1 MVKYLPRVADGLLA
15 RRLRSFGAV
24 NITGP
29 KGCGKTTTAKQ
40 VAASVVE
47 FQDEDVREG
56 ILQVANV
63 QPSRLLAGDQP
74 RLFDEWQDA
83 PKIWGAVRKSVD
95 DEGRKGMY
103 ILTGS
108 SSAEVET
115 PHTGTL
121 RISTLEMLPMSLYE
135 SGESSGEVSLRG
147 LFDDPAGF
155 DGCTS
160 QLSMDGLI
168 EAVCRGGW
176 PAGVGMED
184 RYARLDIAR
193 DLFWQTSHVDI
204 SRIDGVR
211 RNPLIAEAILRS
223 YARNICTPAQ
233 RKTILADVRANHN
246 VGETA
251 YDEYVAALEKL
262 RIISDVPAWSPSI
275 RSKTS
280 VRSSVKRDLVDPSIA
295 VAALGLSPS
304 YFDTDFKTLGFLFEC
319 LCIRDLRA
327 YSSALGGRMSYY
339 RDRYGLEAD
348 GVLHL
353 SDGRYALIEFKLGSH
368 EIDDGARHLCKI
380 ESLVRKHNESETQ
393 VPQRLPD
400 LKLVITGTQYG
411 YRRDDDVLVVPIGC
425 VGP

>member
-1 MVKYLPRVADGLLA
+1 MEYLPRVADGLLK
-15 RRLRSFGAV
+15 RRLSAFGAV

-29 KGCGKTTTAKQ
+29 KGCGKTTTAKR

-56 ILQVANV
+56 LLQVANI
-63 QPSRLLAGDQP
+63 QPSRLLAGAQP

-83 PKIWGAVRKSVD
+83 PKVWGAIRKSVD

-108 SSAEVET
+108 SSADVET

-121 RISTLEMLPMSLYE
+121 RISTMEMLPMSLYE
-135 SGESSGEVSLRG
+135 SRESNGEVSLRG
-147 LFDDPAGF
+147 LFDDPSGF
-155 DGCTS
+155 EGCVS
-160 QLSMDGLI
+160 QLSVDALI
-168 EAVCRGGW
+168 WAVCRGGW
-176 PAGVGMED
+176 PATMGMENLET
-184 RYARLDIAR
+184 RLDIAR
-193 DLFWQTSHVDI
+193 DLFWQTAHVDI

-211 RNPLIAEAILRS
+211 RNPLVAEAILRS

-233 RKTILADVRANHN
+233 RKTILADVRANHD

-251 YDEYVAALEKL
+251 FDEYVAALEKL
-262 RIISDVPAWSPSI
+262 RIISDLPAWSPSI

-280 VRSSVKRDLVDPSIA
+280 IRSSVKRNLVDPSIA
-295 VAALGLSPS
+295 VAALGLAPS

-319 LCIRDLRA
+319 LCIRDLKA
-327 YSSALGGRMSYY
+327 YSAALGGQISYY

-368 EIDDGARHLCKI
+368 EIDEGARHLCKI
-380 ESLVRKHNESETQ
+380 ESLVRKHNESEQQ
-393 VPQRLPD
+393 VPLRMPD
-400 LKLVITGTQYG
+400 LKLVVTGTQYG
-411 YRRDDDVLVVPIGC
+411 YRRNDGVLVVPIGC
-425 VGP
+425 IRP

>member
-1 MVKYLPRVADGLLA
+1 MNYMPRIADRLLE
-15 RRLRSFGAV
+15 RRLAAFGAV

-40 VAASVVE
+40 RAASVVE
-47 FQDEDVREG
+47 FQDEDAREG
-56 ILQVANV
+56 LLQVASI
-63 QPSRLLAGDQP
+63 QPSRLLSGENP

-95 DEGRKGMY
+95 DKGRKGMY

-108 SSAEVET
+108 SSTDVET

-135 SGESSGEVSLRG
+135 SEESNGEVSLGRI
-147 LFDDPAGF
+147 FDDPDGF
-155 DGCTS
+155 GGCTS
-160 QLSMDGLI
+160 QLTIDELI
-168 EAVCRGGW
+168 DAVCRGGW
-176 PAGVGMED
+176 PATMNIDD
-184 RYARLDIAR
+184 RELRLDVAR
-193 DLFWQTSHVDI
+193 DLFWQMTHVDI

-211 RNPLIAEAILRS
+211 RNPLVAEAILRS
-223 YARNICTPAQ
+223 YARNVCISAQ
-233 RKTILADVRANHN
+233 RKTLLADVRANYDI
-246 VGETA
+246 GGTA
-251 YDEYVAALEKL
+251 FDQYVSALEKL
-262 RIISDVPAWSPSI
+262 RILADVPAWSPSI

-280 VRSSVKRDLVDPSIA
+280 LRLSVKRNLVDPSIA

-304 YFDTDFKTLGFLFEC
+304 YFNTDFKTLGFLFAC
-319 LCIRDLRA
+319 LCIRDLKA
-327 YSSALGGRMSYY
+327 YSVALGGQMSYY

-380 ESLVRKHNESETQ
+380 ESLVREHNEVEVQ
-393 VPQRLPD
+393 VPLRLPD

-411 YRRDDDVLVVPIGC
+411 YRRDDGVLVVPIGC
-425 VGP
+425 LCP